1 MLTGVLPKA
10 DVLRNVQA
18 LHLLREVGEALVSA
32 ATRKPMAAAS
42 NQTMHVRLGA
52 HPTAPIEV
60 ATVLIGTASIMH
72 VYQPP
77 SRLLAILHAD
87 ALLHIARA
95 MLAAAAVDRLAPP
108 ELRQVAII
116 GGGDGA
122 MQMLKGL
129 RLVRSISKAT
139 LFEPDLA
146 ANTALAFALKK
157 ALTAAVVSS
166 NSAAEAVA
174 EADVVVVMPGQP
186 VPASPPK
193 TGALLCW
200 LNEEGTPV
208 APVPDWMR
216 QASVWTDGVAQVD
229 NVCAWT
235 DAAYDEARD
244 KRRVFTALNSGW
256 LDAIAGF
263 HVCEGL
269 KNDERALRLEMDA

>member
-18 LHLLREVGEALVSA
+18 LHLLKEVGEALVSV
-32 ATRKPMAAAS
+32 ATRKPMATAS
-42 NQTMHVRLGA
+42 NKTMQVRLGA
-52 HPTAPIEV
+52 HPTVPIEV
-60 ATVLIGTASIMH
+60 ATVLVGTASMMH

-77 SRLLAILHAD
+77 NRLLAILQAD

-108 ELRQVAII
+108 EVHQVAIL

-157 ALTAAVVSS
+157 ALTAAVVST

-186 VPASPPK
+186 VPVFPPK
-193 TGALLCW
+193 NGAVVCW
-200 LNEEGTPV
+200 LNEDVTPA
-208 APVPDWMR
+208 APAPHWMKH
-216 QASVWTDGVAQVD
+216 ASQWSDGVAQVD
-229 NVCAWT
+229 NVCAWS
-235 DAAYDEARD
+235 DAASNAAQT
-244 KRRVFTALNSGW
+244 KLRVFTALNSGW
-256 LDAIAGF
+256 LDAIAGW